1 MDIDTIT
8 GDWLTT
14 MSWSKDEA
22 QSTYVYLS
30 DLDNTS
36 RHKAPRFFDDDDET
50 MSEYED
56 FYQRMMDLEESSI
69 RRYLISIGMYLFISR
84 AIRITDNSKNE
95 EEKEKDECLQRKPLS
110 NLEKCGCCPRK
121 KTQSTPKSVRFDDD
135 SSRVCY
141 FYKSEQPNMIKYSPH
156 RLGVDLNRIG
166 EEEERVVRIPRKC
179 KSRKTRHQNPSIPPY
194 RKIR

>member
-8 GDWLTT
+8 GDCLTA

-22 QSTYVYLS
+22 QSTYRDHP

-36 RHKAPRFFDDDDET
+36 RHKVLRFFNDDDET
-50 MSEYED
+50 MSEYKD

-69 RRYLISIGMYLFISR
+69 RRYFISIRTYLSIIR
-84 AIRITDNSKNE
+84 AIRSTDNSKNE
-95 EEKEKDECLQRKPLS
+95 EEKEKDECLQKKLLS
-110 NLEKCGCCPRK
+110 NLEKCDCCPRK
-121 KTQSTPKSVRFDDD
+121 KTQSTPKSVHFDDD
-135 SSRVCY
+135 STRVCY
-141 FYKSEQPNMIKYSPH
+141 FYKSEQPKMIRYSLY

-166 EEEERVVRIPRKC
+166 EEEERVVRIRCKC
-179 KSRKTRHQNPSIPPY
+179 KSRKSRHQNPSIPPY